1 MDLRTMT
8 VTNTYAEDLV
18 DESVLQQMI
27 VDTSAEVIPILIDH
41 YVEES
46 KTRIEAIKQA
56 AQSQDGKV
64 LEFEVHTLGSTS
76 LALGNRALS
85 TLARDIER
93 QCLEKQTELAFTRVD
108 ELLALADDSI
118 EALITRKELGFD

>member
-1 MDLRTMT
+1 MT
-8 VTNTYAEDLV
+8 VTNTESQALV

-41 YVEES
+41 YVTES
-46 KTRIEAIKQA
+46 KTRIDAIKKA
-56 AQSQDGKV
+56 AESQDGEA

-93 QCLEKQTELAFTRVD
+93 QCLEKQTEIAFTRVD
-108 ELLALADDSI
+108 ELLTLADDSI
-118 EALITRKELGFD
+118 QALIDRKELGF

>member
-1 MDLRTMT
+1 MT
-8 VTNTYAEDLV
+8 VTNTENQELV
-18 DESVLQQMI
+18 DESILQQMI

-46 KTRIEAIKQA
+46 KTRIDAIKQA
-56 AQSQDGKV
+56 AQSQDGEV

-108 ELLALADDSI
+108 ELLALADNSI
-118 EALITRKELGFD
+118 EALIARKELGFG

>member
-1 MDLRTMT
+1 MT
-8 VTNTYAEDLV
+8 VTNTENQDLV
-18 DESVLQQMI
+18 DESILQQMI

-46 KTRIEAIKQA
+46 KTRIDAIKQA
-56 AQSQDGKV
+56 AQSQDGEA

-93 QCLEKQTELAFTRVD
+93 QCLEKQTEIAFTRVD
-108 ELLALADDSI
+108 ELLALADNSI
-118 EALITRKELGFD
+118 EALIARKELGFG

>member
-1 MDLRTMT
+1 MT

>member
-1 MDLRTMT
+1 MT
-8 VTNTYAEDLV
+8 VTNTESQALV

-41 YVEES
+41 YVAES
-46 KTRIEAIKQA
+46 KTRIDAIKKA
-56 AQSQDGKV
+56 AESLDGEA

-85 TLARDIER
+85 SLARDIER

-108 ELLALADDSI
+108 ELLTLADDSI
-118 EALITRKELGFD
+118 QALIDRKELGF

>member
-56 AQSQDGKV
+56 AHSQDGEA

-108 ELLALADDSI
+108 DLLALADDSI

>member
-1 MDLRTMT
+1 MDLFTMT
-8 VTNTYAEDLV
+8 VTNTENQDLV
-18 DESVLQQMI
+18 DESILQQMI

-46 KTRIEAIKQA
+46 KTRIDAIKQA
-56 AQSQDGKV
+56 AQSQDGEV

-76 LALGNRALS
+76 LALGNKALS
-85 TLARDIER
+85 TLAREIER

-108 ELLALADDSI
+108 ELLDLADSSI
-118 EALITRKELGFD
+118 EALIVRKELGFE

>member
-1 MDLRTMT
+1 MT
-8 VTNTYAEDLV
+8 VTNTENQELV
-18 DESVLQQMI
+18 DESILQQMI

-46 KTRIEAIKQA
+46 KTRIDAIKQA
-56 AQSQDGKV
+56 AQSQDGEV

-76 LALGNRALS
+76 LALGNKALS
-85 TLARDIER
+85 TLAREIER

-108 ELLALADDSI
+108 ELLDLADSSI
-118 EALITRKELGFD
+118 EALIVRKELGFE

>member
-1 MDLRTMT
+1 MT
-8 VTNTYAEDLV
+8 VTNTESQALV

-41 YVEES
+41 YVTES
-46 KTRIEAIKQA
+46 KTRIDAIKQA
-56 AQSQDGKV
+56 AESQDGEA

-108 ELLALADDSI
+108 ELLTLADDSI
-118 EALITRKELGFD
+118 KALIDRKELGF